1 MDNVSPGHIM
11 ALATA
16 AHFSAASLVFFAA
29 LVVVVVLA
37 VLLGVQLVK
46 RSALRRAETRRRH
59 NREMA
64 QLYVEYSEQAAFWT
78 PITIPGV
85 AEAEQLPQASTG
97 S

>member
-1 MDNVSPGHIM
+1 MDNVSLGHIM

-16 AHFSAASLVFFAA
+16 AHFSAASLVFVAA
-29 LVVVVVLA
+29 PVVVVVLA

-64 QLYVEYSEQAAFWT
+64 QLYVDYSEQAAFWT
-78 PITIPGV
+78 PIIIPD
-85 AEAEQLPQASTG
+85 ATQAQQLPRVSTG
-97 S
+97 T

>member
-1 MDNVSPGHIM
+1 MDNVSLGHIM

-16 AHFSAASLVFFAA
+16 AHYSAASLVFVAA
-29 LVVVVVLA
+29 LVVA

-64 QLYVEYSEQAAFWT
+64 QLYVDYSEQAAFWT
-78 PITIPGV
+78 PIIIPDSTQ
-85 AEAEQLPQASTG
+85 AQQLPWVSTG
-97 S
+97 T